1 MYIILCSSSPRPC
14 ITLLLPYTCTQCEI
28 FSSFNGWSSTLF
40 FTDVHSQAPLFTV
53 QLCLF
58 CEFNILLTLNKRN
71 YMYLYIYTS
80 HRDTGTQYSVHT
92 SLAVRHGFKL
102 LRLRQTALVQSL
114 SQQICPLSQAKA
126 GLRQDPPPT
135 WSTQGTSLVE
145 GQLVVSERWT
155 YGMETGDWHVWPHP
169 L

>member
-1 MYIILCSSSPRPC
+1 MLRYIA
-14 ITLLLPYTCTQCEI
+14 TCTIKSVLHSCYHI
-28 FSSFNGWSSTLF
+28 H
-40 FTDVHSQAPLFTV
+40 VHSVKFFRVSMGDLQHYFSLMYTV
-53 QLCLF
+53 KPHYSLYSRVYF
-58 CEFNILLTLNKRN
+58 VSFNILPTLNKCN
-71 YMYLYIYTS
+71 HMYLYIYTS

-155 YGMETGDWHVWPHP
+155 YGMETGDWHV
-169 L
+169 